1 MNMSI
6 LKSAEI
12 DFSKETCVIIDAN
25 SWVHKCWHACPPTYD
40 KKGVNQSVLHGMF
53 AILNSM
59 TNHLK
64 RTDFIINVFD
74 PPDGDAFRKSI
85 YMSYKANRP
94 PQDPD
99 LKRQKADVT
108 QIFKNIYGLPD
119 VSYPGYEADDTIGSL
134 AKIISKEMQVIIVS
148 ADKDLAQLVN
158 RNTYLM
164 RQYKVK
170 GEIGS
175 KYQFMDETI
184 VKEHFGVYPKQIPD
198 YLALMGDTADNLP
211 GIEDVGP
218 KTAVKLINKYI
229 GIDNII
235 RDPYQLE
242 EKSIRE
248 KIIGREETLKIV
260 RDLAT
265 IVTDLPVAKH
275 LDDALDHADFIRNS
289 DNYMSNLIKAE
300 SYFNL
305 NPYIKN
311 LFL

>member
-1 MNMSI
+1 MN
-6 LKSAEI
+6 KVRSAEI
-12 DFSKETCVIIDAN
+12 DFSRETCILIDAN
-25 SWVHKCWHACPPTYD
+25 SWVHKCWHACPPTFD
-40 KKGVNQSVLHGMF
+40 KRGVNQSVLHGML
-53 AILNSM
+53 AVLNSM

-99 LKRQKADVT
+99 LKRQKGDVMHV
-108 QIFKNIYGLPD
+108 FKNIYGLPD
-119 VSYPGYEADDTIGSL
+119 VAYPGYEADDTIGSL
-134 AKIISKEMQVIIVS
+134 AKILSKDMQVIIVS

-158 RNTYLM
+158 KNTYLM

-170 GEIGS
+170 GESGT
-175 KYQFMDETI
+175 KYQFMDEAV

-235 RDPYQLE
+235 RDPNQISE
-242 EKSIRE
+242 VAIRE
-248 KIIGREETLKIV
+248 KIIGTENILKTV

-265 IVTDLPVAKH
+265 IVTDLPVAKI
-275 LDDALDHADFIRNS
+275 LDDALDHADFIRS
-289 DNYMSNLIKAE
+289 SSNYHSNLIKAE
-300 SYFNL
+300 NYFNL